1 MLNSARATGQWPVS
15 FDGDQKEST
24 DLAVSGVSGTP
35 IAPIPRI
42 RHLPPV
48 EQLSRVGYAHMARSV
63 SHESSWNTSSAN
75 QSSRIGVQPVQR
87 TSIPEKTDDEKNA
100 SSSMNAQRATRDPW
114 LPDLEQKKYYSDEF
128 IKLSQNP
135 CGWIAGDRAREFFF
149 KSKLPTVELSHI
161 WELAD
166 IDRDGRLTMPEFAIA
181 FHLTSLRRH
190 GYQLPSKL
198 PDALFEDVSGM
209 LSDLYV
215 SAVEIESGQDSVA
228 QLAENKT
235 DENWETFS
243 EKSFSTVSSA
253 NTLPNFAVNVKDG
266 DHLHAPVPLR
276 MTPNSM
282 AARTKAATLPMERTQ
297 ESMFLLNAESD
308 TKETPLQNPSS
319 TPSKNNAAG
328 TIQAKREM
336 YLRYQK
342 RRKNHRSSDAQSTT
356 TSASSE
362 SDSDAD
368 FQPPSSSASCSSS
381 RKILRNSSSEDEQ
394 SNYETSSSRQEN
406 FADFKN
412 FDRLLKSTE
421 SLKVTSDPSE
431 NPKAEHRSGSNRKSK
446 SLPRESS
453 LSPGMS
459 ADSATTPVPG
469 APPAPLRDSSPPI
482 KPPQAESKETADP
495 DKSREL
501 EEIRSMVNSL
511 KERNARLERLNQ
523 ALSVELKDLIAER
536 TSIESRLEIDQKTDK
551 DEKTCK

>member
-1 MLNSARATGQWPVS
+1 
-15 FDGDQKEST
+15 
-24 DLAVSGVSGTP
+24 
-35 IAPIPRI
+35 
-42 RHLPPV
+42 
-48 EQLSRVGYAHMARSV
+48 MARSV

-75 QSSRIGVQPVQR
+75 ATQSRVGIQPVLK
-87 TSIPEKTDDEKNA
+87 TNIPEKADEENNGS
-100 SSSMNAQRATRDPW
+100 SSSMAQRASRDPW

-198 PDALFEDVSGM
+198 PDALFDDVSGM
-209 LSDLYV
+209 LSDLYM
-215 SAVEIESGQDSVA
+215 SAVEIESGQDTVS
-228 QLAENKT
+228 QLADNKT

-282 AARTKAATLPMERTQ
+282 AARTKATTLPMGRSQ
-297 ESMFLLNAESD
+297 ETMFLLNTESD
-308 TKETPLQNPSS
+308 ILNTKEITLPSS
-319 TPSKNNAAG
+319 TPSKNNTAG
-328 TIQAKREM
+328 SIQAKREM

-362 SDSDAD
+362 SDSDVE

-394 SNYETSSSRQEN
+394 SNYETTNSTQEN

-431 NPKAEHRSGSNRKSK
+431 PKVEHRSDSNRKSK

-453 LSPGMS
+453 LSPGIS
-459 ADSATTPVPG
+459 AESATTPV
-469 APPAPLRDSSPPI
+469 PAPLRDSSPPI
-482 KPPQAESKETADP
+482 KPHHSESKETADP

-551 DEKTCK
+551 DEKTYK